1 MSKRPSDESAA
12 FGGIE
17 MLLLDHL
24 QQLVHELET
33 RSYAPE
39 RFRKAASDPKLA
51 AAADSMY
58 RSRRFRGHFFDPVL
72 FGEPA
77 WDMLLDLF
85 IGAIRGAQV
94 ATTSLCIAS
103 GAPQATA
110 LRCIAHLNRHG
121 LIRRYRAPGDGR
133 LKLVALTPRG
143 LRLMRAYLS
152 EAIVRFRIPGS
163 A

>member
-1 MSKRPSDESAA
+1 MSEERPSDEGAA
-12 FGGIE
+12 LGGVE
-17 MLLLDHL
+17 NLLLEHL
-24 QQLVHELET
+24 RQLVRELET
-33 RSYAPE
+33 RSSAPE
-39 RFRKAASDPKLA
+39 RCPSDPKLA

-58 RSRRFRGHFFDPVL
+58 RSRRFRSHYFDPVL

-103 GAPQATA
+103 GVPQATA
-110 LRCIAHLNRHG
+110 LRCIALLNRHG
-121 LIRRYRAPGDGR
+121 LIRRYRAPGDSR

-143 LRLMRAYLS
+143 LRLMRGYLS
-152 EAIVRFRIPGS
+152 EAIIRFRIPATG
-163 A
+163 